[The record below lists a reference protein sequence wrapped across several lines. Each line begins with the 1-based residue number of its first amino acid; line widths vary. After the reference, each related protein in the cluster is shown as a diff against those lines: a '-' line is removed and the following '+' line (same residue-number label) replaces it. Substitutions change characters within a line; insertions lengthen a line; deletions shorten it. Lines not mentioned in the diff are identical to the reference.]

1 MNEIINEYDIG
12 NIFEI
17 FGNDYNLK
25 ISPINIKKFM
35 NISTYIDF
43 LSCEEKLRNSYKLP
57 KDSIISVYQ
66 IEIKKDNDNSITNQV
81 EYAIFD
87 ENKTKLNLSICSNE
101 LIKIYY
107 GINNSSLLN
116 LDTISKY
123 ADLGIDILNINDSF
137 FNDICYPYSEEGSD
151 IILKDRVNDFYQN
164 YSICDSGCDYEN
176 IDTENLT
183 ITCNCLV
190 KTEIKTEIELP
201 NYNEIVFDILQK
213 STFGVV
219 KCYNLVFN
227 LNKKNNIGFWIFLF
241 FLIIHLPFIIHFL
254 YMDIN
259 QFYNI

>member
-1 MNEIINEYDIG
+1 M
-12 NIFEI
+12 
-17 FGNDYNLK
+17 
-25 ISPINIKKFM
+25 
-35 NISTYIDF
+35 
-43 LSCEEKLRNSYKLP
+43 
-57 KDSIISVYQ
+57 
-66 IEIKKDNDNSITNQV
+66 
-81 EYAIFD
+81 
-87 ENKTKLNLSICSNE
+87 
-101 LIKIYY
+101 
-107 GINNSSLLN
+107 
-116 LDTISKY
+116 
-123 ADLGIDILNINDSF
+123 GIDILNINDSF

-190 KTEIKTEIELP
+190 KTEMKTEIELP

-241 FLIIHLPFIIHFL
+241 FLIIHLPFIIHFFIYGYKPIL
-254 YMDIN
+254 KYIKRQLIIFNHSSKISNPKKKTIKNRLFNDNKKMKVN
-259 QFYNI
+259 LYNIVNINNNNIPKGQVLGKSTTCHLLNDTNLYSSSIRPISNKKISTIKIVI